1 MKPTFLTVAILAL
14 MCEVVSAQSPY
25 AGQRDAPIKALLP
38 EEQSALRAGQGL
50 GFAMAA
56 ELNGYPGPKHVLEL
70 AEQLELSDD
79 QRRATQEIFERMLAT
94 AQREGAAL
102 IEAERELDGLY
113 ASRTATAALVNERLT
128 RIEQP
133 IDVGMARVRVAAR
146 QVQPPPGLEIAVEL
160 QSLVQRASGVDDV
173 GQAIKRIAV
182 GQDVVALVETIDR
195 RLDG

>member
-1 MKPTFLTVAILAL
+1 MKPTFFAVAILAL

-79 QRRATQEIFERMLAT
+79 QRRATQELFERMLAT

-128 RIEQP
+128 RIETLR
-133 IDVGMARVRVAAR
+133 ARLRGTHLNAHLEQAALLTPHQLHLYAKLR
-146 QVQPPPGLEIAVEL
+146 GYAATPHHH
-160 QSLVQRASGVDDV
+160 
-173 GQAIKRIAV
+173 
-182 GQDVVALVETIDR
+182 
-195 RLDG
+195 